1 MLKTVLLI
9 KKSNIRH
16 SDAVVSEM
24 SRTVEALGKEGFAA
38 AVLEA
43 ETAQEAES
51 AAASAGVPADIAETL
66 FVCESGSVLC
76 SLMEKGAFAIGY
88 VHADNPEERFPG
100 APYIVQE
107 ADLVDAD
114 SYVKMYQRAAGLPW
128 EILETRRCRVREFT
142 AEDLDGIYALYDE
155 GAVRFLEPPSAD
167 RSREE
172 KILRA
177 YIDRIYGLYGFG
189 HWAVVLKDRPDM
201 LIGRIGFSA
210 LTGLQEKEAEGFG
223 IPAPDADF
231 GFLVGPGWRGMGIAE
246 EVCRALL
253 QYGFSQLGFTCIR
266 ADADNNNAASIHLL
280 EKLGFLPVGK
290 AVFEQSGKTAERRVF
305 ILRPPCPVD
314 TAGD

>member
-9 KKSNIRH
+9 KKSEIRH
-16 SDAVVSEM
+16 SEAVVSEM

-43 ETAQEAES
+43 GSAREAES
-51 AAASAGVPADIAETL
+51 AAASAGVPADRAETL
-66 FVCESGSVLC
+66 FVCESGSVLRG
-76 SLMEKGAFAIGY
+76 LIERGAFAIGY
-88 VHADNPEERFPG
+88 AHADNPEERFPG

-107 ADLVDAD
+107 PDLVDAD

-128 EILETRRCRVREFT
+128 EILKTRRCRVREFT

-155 GAVRFLEPPSAD
+155 GALRFLEPPSAD

-189 HWAVVLKDRPDM
+189 HWAVVLKDPPDK

-210 LTGLQEKEAEGFG
+210 LTSRQEEEAERFG
-223 IPAPDADF
+223 VPAPDADF
-231 GFLVGPGWRGMGIAE
+231 GFLVGPEWRGLGLAE

-290 AVFEQSGKTAERRVF
+290 AVFEQSGKTAERTVF
-305 ILRPPCPVD
+305 ISVREDPH
-314 TAGD
+314 